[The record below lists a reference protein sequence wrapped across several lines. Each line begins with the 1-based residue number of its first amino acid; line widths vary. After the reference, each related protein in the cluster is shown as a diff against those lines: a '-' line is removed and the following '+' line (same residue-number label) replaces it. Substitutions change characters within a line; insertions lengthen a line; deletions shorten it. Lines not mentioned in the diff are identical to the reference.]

1 MTLVAIIIAATLF
14 AQTSSNKPGDVKVFQ
29 VNDRRTNG
37 PFSRLAVTVEMPAVH
52 SADVAAS
59 RVLLRSATDDA
70 GNDLTPKEKEPQ
82 LEPNQR
88 QEFGKDEATPPSMTV
103 SIELKNPARAAKMVK
118 EVHGDIELYMP
129 AKDPNGTARISKFL
143 SQSGK
148 SLSDRALKA
157 NGVDI
162 AIITKAQFDAT
173 KKAAG
178 EKRRAEAK
186 AEGRE
191 GEDLEAAVTNY
202 LESYFTPDEG
212 DVLLKV
218 SDPNK
223 RIESIS
229 YLDASGAAKQTHMQN
244 EAGMLVLSTYGE
256 KPQPDWS
263 LRVNL
268 KTAKNVMRYPFAL
281 TNVALP

>member
-1 MTLVAIIIAATLF
+1 MTPVAIIIAATLF
-14 AQTSSNKPGDVKVFQ
+14 AQASSNKPGDVKVFQ

-37 PFSRLAVTVEMPAVH
+37 SFSRLAVTVEMPGVH

-59 RVLLRSATDDA
+59 RVLLRAATDDA
-70 GNDLTPKEKEPQ
+70 GNDLMTKEKEPQ
-82 LEPNQR
+82 LEMNQR
-88 QEFGKDEATPPSMTV
+88 QEFGKGEATPPSMVV
-103 SIELKNPARAAKMVK
+103 SIELKNPARAAKTVK
-118 EVHGDIELYMP
+118 EVRGDIELYMP
-129 AKDPNGTARISKFL
+129 ARDPNGTATISKFL

-162 AIITKAQFDAT
+162 AIISKAQFDAS

-202 LESYFTPDEG
+202 LESYFTPDDG

-218 SDPNK
+218 NDPNK

-229 YLDASGAAKQTHMQN
+229 YVDGSGELKRANMRDHD
-244 EAGMLVLSTYGE
+244 GMTVLSTYGE

-268 KTAKNVMRYPFAL
+268 KTAKNIMRYPFAL
-281 TNVALP
+281 TNIALP